1 MTKNKNIFQIPTT
14 DFTFKKIFGTEANK
28 RFLIDFLNNFVSKY
42 TGIITDVTYLPTE
55 QYGLNESE
63 RRAVFDLLCVDQNQ
77 QNFII
82 EMQRAN
88 QPDFAE
94 RSIFYLSRAISASME
109 KGGYDYHI
117 LPTYS
122 VNLLDFELP
131 EYKNSGEC
139 FQALFL
145 TDQKNRILTTKVA
158 IFYIKLR
165 NFAAESSELTE
176 GMRNWLDLLK
186 NMPKMDDSDYERQK
200 PLFRELM
207 DVCRISKLNT
217 MEKENYRK
225 SVLEY
230 EDVQRAVAYAKE
242 LAFEE
247 GVKKGME
254 KGLEKGREETLAHT
268 ARKLLGMGLSIE
280 DVVKATGLSEA
291 RVREMAG

>member
-1 MTKNKNIFQIPTT
+1 MP
-14 DFTFKKIFGTEANK
+14 
-28 RFLIDFLNNFVSKY
+28 S
-42 TGIITDVTYLPTE
+42 
-55 QYGLNESE
+55 
-63 RRAVFDLLCVDQNQ
+63 
-77 QNFII
+77 
-82 EMQRAN
+82 
-88 QPDFAE
+88 
-94 RSIFYLSRAISASME
+94 
-109 KGGYDYHI
+109 
-117 LPTYS
+117 YS

-131 EYKNSGEC
+131 EYKKSEEC

-165 NFAAESSELTE
+165 NFAAESSELTD

-186 NMPKMDDSDYERQK
+186 NMPKMDDTDYERQK

-247 GVKKGME
+247 GM
-254 KGLEKGREETLAHT
+254 EKGREEGREEGREALIRA
-268 ARKLLGMGLSIE
+268 AKKFLEMGLPMAE
-280 DVVKATGLSEA
+280 VVKVTGLAKEELQILIS
-291 RVREMAG
+291 

>member
-1 MTKNKNIFQIPTT
+1 MAKNKNIFQIPTT
-14 DFTFKKIFGTEANK
+14 
-28 RFLIDFLNNFVSKY
+28 
-42 TGIITDVTYLPTE
+42 
-55 QYGLNESE
+55 
-63 RRAVFDLLCVDQNQ
+63 
-77 QNFII
+77 
-82 EMQRAN
+82 
-88 QPDFAE
+88 DFAE

-117 LPTYS
+117 LPSYS

-145 TDQKNRILTTKVA
+145 KDQENRILTTKVA

-200 PLFRELM
+200 PLFRELL

-242 LAFEE
+242 LAFED
-247 GVKKGME
+247 GVKKGKE
-254 KGLEKGREETLAHT
+254 EGREAALAHT
-268 ARKLLGMGLSIE
+268 AKNLLVMGLSIE
-280 DVVKATGLSEA
+280 DVVKATGLCEDQ
-291 RVREMAG
+291 VREMAG